1 MEMRRYV
8 WRVADDAREG
18 LAHGDPVP
26 RDQVPVLVADPASW
40 EYPDDP
46 SWIGA
51 LTLVETE
58 AGRTI
63 SRMSADEIAGCDN
76 A

>member
-1 MEMRRYV
+1 M
-8 WRVADDAREG
+8 
-18 LAHGDPVP
+18 L
-26 RDQVPVLVADPASW
+26 LADPATW
-40 EYPDDP
+40 EYLDDP

-63 SRMSADEIAGCDN
+63 SRMSAEEIAARDN
-76 A
+76 V

>member
-1 MEMRRYV
+1 M
-8 WRVADDAREG
+8 
-18 LAHGDPVP
+18 L
-26 RDQVPVLVADPASW
+26 LADPASW
-40 EYPDDP
+40 EYLGDS

-63 SRMSADEIAGCDN
+63 SRMSADEFAARDN
-76 A
+76 E